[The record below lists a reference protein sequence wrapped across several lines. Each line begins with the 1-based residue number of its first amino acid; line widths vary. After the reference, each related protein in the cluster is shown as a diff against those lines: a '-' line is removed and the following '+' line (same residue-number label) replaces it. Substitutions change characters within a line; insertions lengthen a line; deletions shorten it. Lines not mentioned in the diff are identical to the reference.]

1 MSLLSSPPPV
11 PSQRPVRVFFPC
23 TGLGRQRRGFE
34 TFTLECAEALRGDPR
49 LAVTVF
55 SGRTVP
61 GVDTRVRW
69 SAARDSALA
78 ALAGRLIR
86 HDPYFVEQATFFLS
100 LLPALVLGR
109 PDVVYFSDLN
119 LGNLCWHWRRL
130 SGQRYRLLYSNG
142 APTTLPFTRTDF
154 VQQVTPAGFHSAI
167 SRGESPD
174 RQTVL
179 AYGLRMPDSLPSRIT
194 GEARRALGLPADR
207 PVVLSV
213 AALDIK
219 VKRTDYLIRE
229 LAALPAPRPFLC
241 LLGGGPDADELRAL
255 AASLLGDGFM
265 IRSVPRVAIGD
276 YYRAADL
283 FALAS
288 QMEGFGLV
296 YAEALA
302 HGLPIVA
309 HDFPVARFVTGD
321 LASLTDLSPAGA
333 ATRAIADALAL
344 PMTDADRLARHESVR
359 ARFAWDA
366 LRERYVKMLLHVAE
380 LPR

>member
-1 MSLLSSPPPV
+1 V
-11 PSQRPVRVFFPC
+11 
-23 TGLGRQRRGFE
+23 
-34 TFTLECAEALRGDPR
+34 ECAEALRGDPR
-49 LAVTVF
+49 IAVTVF
-55 SGRTVP
+55 SGRAVA
-61 GVDTRVRW
+61 GLDTRVRW
-69 SAARDSALA
+69 SAARDGALA
-78 ALAGRLIR
+78 ALAGRLVR

-109 PDVVYFSDLN
+109 PDVVYYSDLN

-154 VQQVTPAGFHSAI
+154 VQQVTPAGLDSAVA
-167 SRGESPD
+167 RGESPD

-179 AYGLRMPDSLPSRIT
+179 AYGLRMPESLPARIT
-194 GEARRALGLPADR
+194 GEGRRALGLPADR
-207 PVVLSV
+207 PIVLSV
-213 AALDIK
+213 AALDIE

-229 LAALPAPRPFLC
+229 IAALPAPRPFLC
-241 LLGGGPDADELRAL
+241 LLGAGPDADAVRAL
-255 AASLLGDGFM
+255 AASLLGDDVL
-265 IRSVPRVAIGD
+265 IRSVPRESIGE

-302 HGLPIVA
+302 HGLPVVA
-309 HDFPVARFVTGD
+309 HDFPVARFVTGG
-321 LASLTDLSPAGA
+321 LASLADLTPPGAG
-333 ATRAIADALAL
+333 TRAIGDALAR
-344 PMTDADRLARHESVR
+344 PATEADRLARHASVR
-359 ARFAWDA
+359 ARFGWDS
-366 LRERYVKMLLHVAE
+366 LRERYVEMLMRVAE